1 MSFSSLTK
9 EELIRLPLSK
19 SCCVMSEL
27 SALVQTSGSLQLR
40 GGGRVRVAFR
50 VENAGLA
57 RRIFQLLR
65 AGLDLTPRLHFVQ
78 HTRLGGRRTCVLTLD
93 DGDAQ
98 KLLLSLHM
106 MEQDEGGGVTL
117 RRTVP
122 RHPMTRQC
130 CRRAFL
136 RGAFLGAGTMS
147 DPEKD
152 YHFELIAGEEN
163 LRQTLEKLLEKSGLP
178 VHVHERKG
186 KQVIYLKGCQQIA
199 DMLTLMGAS
208 KATMELENIRIKKG
222 IRNQVNRAMNCDE
235 KNAER
240 QVSAAQKQVEMI
252 KVISIQRGLFNLPP
266 SLQEIARLRLE
277 HPEESLTA
285 LGELLTP
292 PVGKSGVNHRMRR
305 LEAVYHENET
315 AMNAQN
321 KEEIP

>member
-117 RRTVP
+117 RRTAP

-147 DPEKD
+147 APEKD
-152 YHFELIAGEEN
+152 YHFELIA
-163 LRQTLEKLLEKSGLP
+163 
-178 VHVHERKG
+178 
-186 KQVIYLKGCQQIA
+186 
-199 DMLTLMGAS
+199 
-208 KATMELENIRIKKG
+208 
-222 IRNQVNRAMNCDE
+222 
-235 KNAER
+235 
-240 QVSAAQKQVEMI
+240 
-252 KVISIQRGLFNLPP
+252 
-266 SLQEIARLRLE
+266 
-277 HPEESLTA
+277 
-285 LGELLTP
+285 
-292 PVGKSGVNHRMRR
+292 
-305 LEAVYHENET
+305 
-315 AMNAQN
+315 
-321 KEEIP
+321 

>member
-1 MSFSSLTK
+1 M
-9 EELIRLPLSK
+9 
-19 SCCVMSEL
+19 
-27 SALVQTSGSLQLR
+27 
-40 GGGRVRVAFR
+40 
-50 VENAGLA
+50 
-57 RRIFQLLR
+57 
-65 AGLDLTPRLHFVQ
+65 
-78 HTRLGGRRTCVLTLD
+78 LTLD

-305 LEAVYHENET
+305 LEAVYHEIEA
-315 AMNAQN
+315 AMNVQN

>member
-9 EELIRLPLSK
+9 EELIRLPLGK
-19 SCCVMSEL
+19 ACCVMSEL

-40 GGGRVRVAFR
+40 GGGRVRVTFR

-65 AGLDLTPRLHFVQ
+65 AGLAITPRLHFVQ
-78 HTRLGGRRTCVLTLD
+78 HARLGGRRTCVLTLED
-93 DGDAQ
+93 ADAQ

-106 MEQDEGGGVTL
+106 MERDEEGGVTL

-130 CRRAFL
+130 CRRSFL

-152 YHFELIAGEEN
+152 YHFEFIAAEDS

-178 VHVHERKG
+178 VHVHLRKG
-186 KQVIYLKGCQQIA
+186 KQVLYLRGCQQIA
-199 DMLTLMGAS
+199 DVLTLMGAPA
-208 KATMELENIRIKKG
+208 ATMELENIRIKKE
-222 IRNQVNRAMNCDE
+222 IRNQVNRAINCDE

-252 KVISIQRGLFNLPP
+252 KVISIQRGLFTLPP
-266 SLQEIARLRLE
+266 ALQEIARLRLE
-277 HPEESLTA
+277 HPEESLTE
-285 LGELLTP
+285 LGAMLEP

-305 LEAVYHENET
+305 LEEVYREIE
-315 AMNAQN
+315 ASMNQGS
-321 KEEIP
+321 KEGAP

>member
-178 VHVHERKG
+178 V
-186 KQVIYLKGCQQIA
+186 QGCQQIA

-305 LEAVYHENET
+305 LEAVYHEIEA

>member
-9 EELIRLPLSK
+9 EELIRLPLGK

-50 VENAGLA
+50 VENAALA

-65 AGLDLTPRLHFVQ
+65 AGLGITPRLHFVQ

-93 DGDAQ
+93 DADAQ
-98 KLLLSLHM
+98 MLLLSLHM
-106 MEQDEGGGVTL
+106 MEQDEDGGVTL
-117 RRTVP
+117 RRTV
-122 RHPMTRQC
+122 
-130 CRRAFL
+130 

-152 YHFELIAGEEN
+152 YHFELIAGEES

-186 KQVIYLKGCQQIA
+186 KQILYLKGCQQIA

-208 KATMELENIRIKKG
+208 AATMELEIIRIKKG

-252 KVISIQRGLFNLPP
+252 KIISIQRGLFNLPP
-266 SLQEIARLRLE
+266 ALQEIARLRLE
-277 HPEESLTA
+277 HPEESLTT

-305 LEAVYHENET
+305 LEEIYHEIE
-315 AMNAQN
+315 ASMNGQH
-321 KEEIP
+321 KEETP